1 MASFIMGVFL
11 FALDTTILAD
21 IQPQVLEEINAVDKV
36 AWISVAYRIPTAA
49 LMLPNGQFS
58 QSFNVKWLYIFGVGI
73 FEAGS
78 ALCGAAPNVTVF
90 ICARAVAGLG
100 TTFIYSCSL
109 VLVTMSTN
117 QIERLSVKMKRL
129 ICQGHLYGI
138 HVNGVRSRDGFGTG
152 YWRESGCE

>member
-21 IQPQVLEEINAVDKV
+21 IQPQVLEEFNAVDKV

-58 QSFNVKWLYIFGVGI
+58 QTFNVKWLYIFGVGI

-109 VLVTMSTN
+109 VLITMSTN
-117 QIERLSVKMKRL
+117 QIERLS
-129 ICQGHLYGI
+129 G
-138 HVNGVRSRDGFGTG
+138 SR
-152 YWRESGCE
+152 